1 MKKLTNNKNLCITD
15 GKKFNLAKHAT
26 DYDNG
31 FRNKAKLKAHLEGYK
46 EKIEVLQGKLF
57 AQNKYSVLLV
67 LQAIDTAG
75 KDSCIKH
82 VLSGINPQGCQVVSF
97 KQPSREE
104 LDHDFLWRAY
114 KQFPKRGWI
123 GVFNRSYYEEVL
135 VTRVHPEFIMGEN
148 IPGINSIKDIDD
160 KFWEDRYRAIN
171 EMERHL
177 VKNGTIIIKVF
188 LNLGKDEQKKR
199 FLERIDNPEKQWKFS
214 NGDLQ
219 ERKLWD
225 KYHKVYQDMIK
236 HTSTKHAPWYVI
248 PADNQWI
255 SRAMVGEI
263 LLETLSSLGLS
274 FPVLD
279 KQAKAALS
287 SARNELLNEK

>member
-1 MKKLTNNKNLCITD
+1 MKKIIDNKTLCISD
-15 GKKFNLAKHAT
+15 GKDFKLSKQAT
-26 DYDNG
+26 DYDKG
-31 FRNKAKLKAHLEGYK
+31 FRDKARLKADLEGYK
-46 EKIEVLQGKLF
+46 EKIGVLQEKLF
-57 AQNKYSVLLV
+57 AQNRYSVLLV

-114 KQFPKRGWI
+114 KQMPRRGWI

-135 VTRVHPEFIMGEN
+135 VTKVHPEFIIGEN
-148 IPGINSIKDIDD
+148 LPGIYSVKDIDD

-177 VKNGTIIIKVF
+177 VKNGTIVIKVF
-188 LNLGKDEQKKR
+188 LNLGRNEQKNR
-199 FLERIDNPEKQWKFS
+199 LLERIDNPDKQWKFAYA
-214 NGDLQ
+214 DLQ
-219 ERKLWD
+219 ERRLWD
-225 KYHKVYQDMIK
+225 QYNKAYQDMIR
-236 HTSTKHAPWYVI
+236 HTATKHAPWYVI

-263 LLETLSSLGLS
+263 LLETLSSLKLS
-274 FPVLD
+274 FPALGKEDKAQLD
-279 KQAKAALS
+279 
-287 SARNELLNEK
+287 SARNELSNEK

>member
-1 MKKLTNNKNLCITD
+1 MKKILDNKALCISD
-15 GKKFNLAKHAT
+15 GKNFKLSKHAT

-31 FRNKAKLKAHLEGYK
+31 FRNKNKLKDHLESYK
-46 EKIEVLQGKLF
+46 AKIEVLQGKLF
-57 AQNKYSVLLV
+57 AQNKYSLLLV

-97 KQPSREE
+97 KQPSKEE

-114 KQFPKRGWI
+114 KQMPKRGWI

-135 VTRVHPEFIMGEN
+135 VTKVRPEFILGEN
-148 IPGINSIKDIDD
+148 IPGVDSVKDIDH

-188 LNLGKDEQKKR
+188 LNLGKAEQKNR
-199 FLERIDNPEKQWKFS
+199 FLERIDNPDKQWKFS
-214 NGDLQ
+214 PGDLQ
-219 ERKLWD
+219 ERRLWN
-225 KYHKVYQDMIK
+225 KYQQAYQDMIK
-236 HTSTKHAPWYVI
+236 NTSTKYAPWYVI

-263 LLETLSSLGLS
+263 LLEKLSSLGLS

-279 KQAKAALS
+279 EKAAAELA
-287 SARNELLNEK
+287 SARNELLGEK